1 MRKTILFLIITFPL
15 LFLLTGCDNLNGI
28 DQYFFVTALGL
39 DKSENDL
46 LSISIQIPSNS
57 SSESSDSSSS
67 SQSSNYK
74 VYTVEA
80 KTIDEGINIFNNF
93 LSKQLNLSHCAAIV
107 ISEELATEGIKTYF
121 NTLSNNTELRDT
133 CKLIVSSKSAFDI
146 LDKVQNSGE
155 VFSSRL
161 FDYLISSSENTGF
174 TIQSTFGSF
183 FQELHNDYF
192 EPTTIYMTVTDN
204 NIQANGLAIFKG
216 ETMVGHVDILG
227 SIAHLILTNDLK
239 SCIITIKNPFNEAE
253 DVDLELSLYKNTDI
267 KINIINGSP
276 FISVNIYPE
285 GNIRSSGNIFNY
297 IDSNNIEKLEKTVN
311 EYLEKQIK
319 NYLYDITKKYDSDVI
334 GFKGILE
341 AKFLTTEEFNKI
353 HWDKIFKDSF
363 FDVKV
368 ETSLNSSNLFNRK

>member
-253 DVDLELSLYKNTDI
+253 DVDLSLI
-267 KINIINGSP
+267 H
-276 FISVNIYPE
+276 ISEPT
-285 GNIRSSGNIFNY
+285 RP
-297 IDSNNIEKLEKTVN
+297 
-311 EYLEKQIK
+311 
-319 NYLYDITKKYDSDVI
+319 
-334 GFKGILE
+334 
-341 AKFLTTEEFNKI
+341 
-353 HWDKIFKDSF
+353 
-363 FDVKV
+363 
-368 ETSLNSSNLFNRK
+368 

>member
-1 MRKTILFLIITFPL
+1 MKKTILFLIITFPL

-46 LSISIQIPSNS
+46 LSISIQIPSTS
-57 SSESSDSSSS
+57 SKESSGSSSS

-74 VYTVEA
+74 IYTVEA

-93 LSKQLNLSHCAAIV
+93 LSKQLNFSHCAAVV

-121 NTLSNNTELRDT
+121 NTLSNNIELRDT

-146 LDKVQNSGE
+146 LDKIQNSGE

-161 FDYLISSSENTGF
+161 FDSLIPSSENTGF
-174 TIQSTFGSF
+174 TIQSTFGTF
-183 FQELHNDYF
+183 FQELHNNYF
-192 EPTTIYMTVTDN
+192 EPTAIYMTVTNDS
-204 NIQANGLAIFKG
+204 IQANGIAIFKG

-227 SIAHLILTNDLK
+227 SIAHLILKNDLN
-239 SCIITIKNPFNEAE
+239 SCIITIKNPFNETE

-267 KINIINGSP
+267 KIDIINGSP
-276 FISVNIYPE
+276 FISVTVYPE
-285 GNIRSSGNIFNY
+285 GNIRSSGSIFNY
-297 IDSNNIEKLEKTVN
+297 IDSNNIETLEKPVN
-311 EYLEKQIK
+311 AYLEKQIK
-319 NYLYDITKKYDSDVI
+319 NYLYEIAKKYDSDVI

-341 AKFLTTEEFNKI
+341 SEFLTTEEFNEI
-353 HWDKIFKDSF
+353 HWNKIFKDSF
-363 FDVKV
+363 FDVTVK
-368 ETSLNSSNLFNRK
+368 TTLNSSNLFNRK